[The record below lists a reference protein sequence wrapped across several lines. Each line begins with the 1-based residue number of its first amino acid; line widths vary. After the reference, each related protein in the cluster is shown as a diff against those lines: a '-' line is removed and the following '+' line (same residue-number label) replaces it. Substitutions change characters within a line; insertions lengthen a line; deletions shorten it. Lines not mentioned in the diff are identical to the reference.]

1 MFAHLTAEMAD
12 GAMESAVATIDGKK
26 MRVIRLWGFCSGCS
40 FHSYLVV
47 DDGEFY
53 IQKVLF
59 WDE

>member
-1 MFAHLTAEMAD
+1 MAD